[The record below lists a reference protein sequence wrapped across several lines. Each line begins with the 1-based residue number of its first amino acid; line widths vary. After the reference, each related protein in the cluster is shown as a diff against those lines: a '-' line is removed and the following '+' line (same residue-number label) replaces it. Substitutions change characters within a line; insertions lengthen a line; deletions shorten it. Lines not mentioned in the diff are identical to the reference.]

1 MWFTKK
7 VMAFFVCL
15 LSMAVSPPTIS
26 PEREL
31 YESYLRVFKKKETPH
46 SFFIFT
52 DNLSRVRALS
62 GMRQY
67 YLTQDSDVIPGHYYE
82 SNTLFI
88 YLLDSRKK
96 ENQKVLL
103 CV

>member
-1 MWFTKK
+1 M
-7 VMAFFVCL
+7 V
-15 LSMAVSPPTIS
+15 SSVSPPIPS
-26 PEREL
+26 YSSSSSMKEL
-31 YESYLRVFKKKETPH
+31 YDSYLQVFKKKETPH
-46 SFFIFT
+46 SFFIFS
-52 DNLSRVRALS
+52 DNLIRVRAANNLS

-82 SNTLFI
+82 SNALFI